1 MSPCV
6 PGIQAQG
13 IAFSYPGKTQALD
26 GLDFTAAP
34 GEFIGLVGPNG
45 SGKTTLFKVLL
56 RLLAP
61 QAGSVRLDGRDI
73 RQFGAADLYQQIGMV
88 FQNPNDQ
95 LWAPTVEEDVAF
107 GPRNLDLPADEVRT
121 RVEES
126 LAATEA
132 SHLARRPIHHLS
144 FGEQKRV
151 CMAGVLAMRPS
162 ILLLDEPMAGL
173 DPNCERHM
181 VELLWRLNR
190 QQGITILM
198 ATHSVD
204 LLPLL
209 ATRLYVLA
217 KGRVLKEGGL
227 PEILGDPELVARA
240 GLRLPLVSQL
250 FHMLK
255 TGDGLPVD
263 RLPLTVGEARQQ
275 FLEMLGNK
283 VTPEM
288 TEHSET

>member
-1 MSPCV
+1 MSPRV

-13 IAFSYPGKTQALD
+13 ISFSYPGKTQALD
-26 GLDFTAAP
+26 ELDFTAAP
-34 GEFIGLVGPNG
+34 GEFIGLLGPNG
-45 SGKTTLFKVLL
+45 SGKTTLLKVLL

-73 RQFGAADLYQQIGMV
+73 RQFGAAELYQQIGMV

-151 CMAGVLAMRPS
+151 CVAGVLAMRPS
-162 ILLLDEPMAGL
+162 ILLLDEPTAGL

-181 VELLWRLNR
+181 VELLRRLNR

-250 FHMLK
+250 FHMLE

-288 TEHSET
+288 TEHHET